1 MARFRG
7 SEVLL
12 SGNHGEIKDW
22 RLNQSQSITQR
33 LRPDLWTKHC
43 NKSKKKIKK

>member
-1 MARFRG
+1 MEGFRG
-7 SEVLL
+7 SRGFIIWE
-12 SGNHGEIKDW
+12 SREIKDW

-43 NKSKKKIKK
+43 NKSKKN

>member
-7 SEVLL
+7 SGGSIIWE
-12 SGNHGEIKDW
+12 SREIKDW